1 MSAGVNTKPRLN
13 NGHVE
18 PLSAGECRALAP
30 WVRAELRRH
39 FLSERERLVAEAIME
54 VSLVYGLPSVL
65 IPKLE
70 VISDLTGIPRPHVHG
85 TLKSLV
91 EMRILTVSDGE
102 GMPRYEL
109 NGDSDTW
116 KVKVRV
122 ARATVRRA
130 MDLMCELNHQA
141 HQAELGTNVVKGHAA
156 LNGES
161 KPNFFRDFSR
171 AIFLPAVVT
180 DSGTVTKEDGER
192 IVERAQQILRD
203 LSKV

>member
-1 MSAGVNTKPRLN
+1 MTTATVNSRPRLN
-13 NGHVE
+13 NGHGE

-130 MDLMCELNHQA
+130 LDLMCELNHQA
-141 HQAELGTNVVKGHAA
+141 HQAELGTNILKG
-156 LNGES
+156 E

-192 IVERAQQILRD
+192 IVERAKAVLKD